1 MAGAGSAENTSVYAA
16 MAGSLEDDQGDEG
29 KVNKKKKANDDRI
42 MCTLLVE

>member
-29 KVNKKKKANDDRI
+29 KVNKNKNGDDDRI
-42 MCTLLVE
+42 TCTLLVE